1 MINANDMANIR
12 ITILNLRK
20 FIDSRHPN
28 FITIRTI
35 FTYLE
40 NLINRATST
49 GNVNNDAE
57 GEISN
62 CLDTLKSSLIDE
74 NLQKANENLKQ
85 LILLI
90 NLLSL

>member
-20 FIDSRHPN
+20 FIDSRHPD

-40 NLINRATST
+40 NLINRATGTS
-49 GNVNNDAE
+49 NVNSDAE
-57 GEISN
+57 SEIIN
-62 CLDTLKSSLIDE
+62 CLDSLKNSLIDE
-74 NLQKANENLKQ
+74 NLRKADKNLEE
-85 LILLI
+85 LVILL
-90 NLLSL
+90 NL